1 MATNARDADTRRS
14 AYILAQWVLMTLLI
28 CLWPLSKEAV
38 SEVDTRHEESSAAKP
53 ESNPGN
59 PSVGTKSGYEHT
71 GIEGPASVGAELGQA
86 DEIKE
91 PSFRLTGIDKALKPW
106 YDFKKRASDKV
117 GLQFGVHYAALYQG
131 ATASLGEQQAA
142 SGKLDLSMQW
152 TLLGRKTG
160 YAGTLVGKVEYRHRL
175 GTQIPPSELAQEL
188 GALVT
193 TAYSYSDWGLGVPL
207 LYWRQQFLTNRVQ
220 VAVGKIDPTDF
231 FDQMKLATAQTG
243 FLNGFFQVS
252 PTIAFPDQG
261 LGAVAGA
268 VPTDQLYVLAGVSDA
283 NGDPTRAGFD
293 TFFEDSEYF
302 TAAEVGYFSS
312 FEQWYYD
319 NIHVTAWHVDE
330 RETAKTPEGWGVS
343 ASVSWLLG
351 DRWLPFLR
359 GGYSDG
365 EAASLQGAV
374 SAGFGIRFRTH
385 DLLGVGL
392 GWGRFSDRTLNDEY
406 VAELFYMLQLTQR
419 LAITPDVQVIVDPP
433 LNPHEGVIGVFGIRG
448 RLSF

>member
-1 MATNARDADTRRS
+1 
-14 AYILAQWVLMTLLI
+14 
-28 CLWPLSKEAV
+28 LWLLSKEALSQV
-38 SEVDTRHEESSAAKP
+38 NAGQRESSTTNT
-53 ESNPGN
+53 ESNQED

-71 GIEGPASVGAELGQA
+71 GIEGPTSVGAELRQA

-91 PSFRLTGIDKALKPW
+91 SSFSLIGIDRALKPW
-106 YDFKKRASDKV
+106 DDLKKRANDKV

-142 SGKLDLSMQW
+142 SGKLDLSLQW
-152 TLLGRKTG
+152 SLLGRGKS
-160 YAGTLVGKVEYRHRL
+160 YAGTLVGKVEYRHLL
-175 GTQIPPSELAQEL
+175 GTQIPPSELALEL

-193 TAYSYSDWGLGVPL
+193 TAYSYSDWGLAVPI
-207 LYWRQQFLTNRVQ
+207 LYWRQQVFTNRVQ

-252 PTIAFPDQG
+252 PTIDFPDQG

-268 VPTDQLYVLAGVSDA
+268 MPTDQLYVLAGVSDA
-283 NGDPTRAGFD
+283 NGSPTRAGFD

-312 FEQWYYD
+312 FEQRYYD

-330 RETAKTPEGWGVS
+330 RETAKAPEGWGIS
-343 ASVSWLLG
+343 GSVSWLLG

-365 EAASLQGAV
+365 EASPLQGAL

-385 DLLGVGL
+385 DVFGVGL
-392 GWGRFSDRTLNDEY
+392 GWGRPSDRTLDDEY
-406 VAELFYMLQLTQR
+406 VAELFYLLQLTQR
-419 LAITPDVQVIVDPP
+419 LAITPDVQIIVDPP
-433 LNPHEGVIGVFGIRG
+433 LNPDEDVIGVFGMRG

>member
-1 MATNARDADTRRS
+1 MKRL
-14 AYILAQWVLMTLLI
+14 AYILTRWVPLTLLI
-28 CLWPLSKEAV
+28 CLLPLSKEA
-38 SEVDTRHEESSAAKP
+38 SSQVDTRHQESSTAKA
-53 ESNPGN
+53 ESGPGK
-59 PSVGTKSGYEHT
+59 PSVGTKSGYQHT
-71 GIEGPASVGAELGQA
+71 GIEGPTSVGAELRHA

-91 PSFRLTGIDKALKPW
+91 SSFRLTGIDKALNPW
-106 YDFKKRASDKV
+106 YDFKKRANDKV

-131 ATASLGEQQAA
+131 ATSSLGEQQAA

-193 TAYSYSDWGLGVPL
+193 TAYTYSDWGLGVPI
-207 LYWRQQFLTNRVQ
+207 LYWRQQFLTNRLQ

-268 VPTDQLYVLAGVSDA
+268 MPTDQLYVLAGVSDA

-312 FEQWYYD
+312 YEQRYYD

-343 ASVSWLLG
+343 ASVSWLWG

-359 GGYSDG
+359 GGYSEG
-365 EAASLQGAV
+365 EAAPLQGAV
-374 SAGFGIRFRTH
+374 SAGLGIRFSTH
-385 DLLGVGL
+385 DVLGVGL
-392 GWGRFSDRTLNDEY
+392 GWGRPSDRTLNDEY
-406 VAELFYMLQLTQR
+406 VAELFYRLQLTQR

-433 LNPHEGVIGVFGIRG
+433 LNPDEDVIGVFGIRG